1 MSFSSTIQLKN
12 THYNIMGMFDTITVE
27 FDGLPLPKEMKV
39 PMPSRSFQTKDLE
52 CYLFEYK
59 IDQNKQLLLFS
70 PKTKQWEPTN
80 ITNTVEFYNYYE
92 SDNYDYSIDYKA
104 TFYNGVLTS
113 IDLIKYESSSNAERK
128 QRLAKVMDNLKK
140 RNEFE
145 RTFLYRHIYGKYNWV
160 IKRVFNFMRK
170 INKIDFYKWERKFEI

>member
-1 MSFSSTIQLKN
+1 
-12 THYNIMGMFDTITVE
+12 MGMFDTITVE

-39 PMPSRSFQTKDLE
+39 PLPSRIFQTKDLE

-59 IDQNKQLLLFS
+59 INQNKQLLLFS
-70 PKTKQWEPTN
+70 PKTKQWETTN

-113 IDLIKYESSSNAERK
+113 IDLINYKSSSNIERK
-128 QRLAKVMDNLKK
+128 QRLAKVMDDLKK

-145 RTFLYRHIYGKYNWV
+145 CTFLYRHIYLKYNWV
-160 IKRVFNFMRK
+160 IKSLFKSMRK
-170 INKIDFYKWERKFEI
+170 INNIDFYKWEKKFKI